1 MFSSDFLQKALGSI
15 YPPHFVYD
23 FQKNCFSCYTLLA
36 NSANTKYR
44 PFHAKI
50 NCSKFR
56 IDKLQ
61 QLRHVTFLIFLFL
74 TSRNYYCL
82 V

>member
-1 MFSSDFLQKALGSI
+1 MFSSGFLQKGLGSI
-15 YPPHFVYD
+15 SPPHFVYD
-23 FQKNCFSCYTLLA
+23 FQENRFSCYTLLA

-44 PFHAKI
+44 PFHVEI
-50 NCSKFR
+50 NYSKFR

-61 QLRHVTFLIFLFL
+61 QLLHVTFLIYLFL

>member
-1 MFSSDFLQKALGSI
+1 MFSSGFLQKGLGSI
-15 YPPHFVYD
+15 SPPHFVYD
-23 FQKNCFSCYTLLA
+23 FQENRFSCYTLLP

-44 PFHAKI
+44 PFHVEI

-61 QLRHVTFLIFLFL
+61 QLLHVTFLIYLFL